1 MSYRKTNINM
11 QTKSSVIPY
20 RICILLSFLLW
31 AMALPAQDNY
41 IRTYAPG
48 WEYSP
53 GTILDT
59 NNSMVS
65 TSYYDA
71 AGRPVQT
78 VKHSFTPQRND
89 MANFIDYDGLGRKIR
104 EWSYIPF
111 NEADGTYKQRERFIE
126 SPDVGDHYVDYEY
139 DEFGRVRNKI
149 LIDKKDTI
157 RYSYDSRSRL
167 EQIKSRNFS
176 ERLYYDKV
184 MASGL
189 SNSGPFNGQ
198 ITGIQVRQGDNAYAY
213 RLQYDKLNRLKEGT
227 MHNVKDTAV
236 TSRNFSYQERMGY
249 DRMGNI
255 NEFYQKIDGK
265 VVNNIEIFHNGN
277 RPSGI
282 YKLSDYTTPAEYAHL
297 AYGSC
302 QGKDCYT
309 YDASGNETSNLSDG
323 IYYSHFNRL
332 NLPDSV
338 LFDKTGN
345 TTRMSYMADGK
356 RIRTVHKTYSTGLSY
371 LLDNVQKFNDP
382 IHTTEEIR
390 DGDILFKD
398 GIITRIDLPCGYIN
412 VREPEYDRMTAYYF
426 VTDHLGSVR
435 TTAAAISGKV
445 VQQLEYTPGGTIW
458 RSFDQNA
465 LQPKHFCGKEQLTV
479 HGYNMY
485 DSGKRFHTS
494 NGIRFISMD
503 PLAEKYYS
511 WSPYAYCMGNPVR
524 FIDPD
529 GNQAIIPPTFF
540 GMNTPL

>member
-1 MSYRKTNINM
+1 M
-11 QTKSSVIPY
+11 
-20 RICILLSFLLW
+20 
-31 AMALPAQDNY
+31 
-41 IRTYAPG
+41 
-48 WEYSP
+48 
-53 GTILDT
+53 
-59 NNSMVS
+59 
-65 TSYYDA
+65 
-71 AGRPVQT
+71 
-78 VKHSFTPQRND
+78 
-89 MANFIDYDGLGRKIR
+89 
-104 EWSYIPF
+104 
-111 NEADGTYKQRERFIE
+111 
-126 SPDVGDHYVDYEY
+126 
-139 DEFGRVRNKI
+139 KI
-149 LIDKKDTI
+149 LFAI
-157 RYSYDSRSRL
+157 
-167 EQIKSRNFS
+167 
-176 ERLYYDKV
+176 
-184 MASGL
+184 
-189 SNSGPFNGQ
+189 
-198 ITGIQVRQGDNAYAY
+198 
-213 RLQYDKLNRLKEGT
+213 
-227 MHNVKDTAV
+227 
-236 TSRNFSYQERMGY
+236 
-249 DRMGNI
+249 
-255 NEFYQKIDGK
+255 QKIDGK

-277 RPSGI
+277 RPSGS

-309 YDASGNETSNLSDG
+309 YDASGNETSNLPDG
-323 IYYSHFNRL
+323 VYYSHFNRM

-371 LLDNVQKFNDP
+371 LLDNVQKFDDP

-465 LQPKHFCGKEQLTV
+465 LQPKHFCTKEQLTV

-511 WSPYAYCMGNPVR
+511 WSPYVYCFDNP
-524 FIDPD
+524 IKYLDPD
-529 GNQAIIPPTFF
+529 GKQPRPIRPPVRRGYRNGGRPNPYAFYPRGVKSQSYMQTTNLSYTGNGLRGTMAMEPQSFLLTVNTAGGNRVQMSKDKDNSIAHFATGVAEFTDAHIDFKNKLASLVSIVKYGENGVIQNSTELVINVPDLAIQQLSYEAQATEMNENLGELDFTGKSLEKMVEMSAERKTIIQKKLGLSPKDLIMIELFTNPNAFQSTQQERRFLPEFNQR
-540 GMNTPL
+540 